1 MPGIVD
7 DAAVTEL
14 FDLAGIAQG
23 PLAAGMRHGKDRRHA
38 GDETAREI
46 SLGKVLQRFFG
57 ILRLRE
63 EGPGGIIGRSRPATR
78 EAYSFFIS
86 CSRYQTRSSFFM
98 ILPVA
103 VRGNSSVKMNRRG
116 IL

>member
-7 DAAVTEL
+7 DAAVMGL

-23 PLAAGMRHGKDRRHA
+23 PLAVRTRHGKAGRWA
-38 GDETAREI
+38 GDETTREI
-46 SLGKVLQRFFG
+46 DLGQVLQRFFG
-57 ILRLRE
+57 IFPLRE
-63 EGPGGIIGRSRPATR
+63 KGPGGAIGRSRLAAGR
-78 EAYSFFIS
+78 AYCFFIS

-103 VRGNSSVKMNRRG
+103 VRGSSSVKMNRRG